1 MYFIDHEKTAVP
13 TTRFSRGLF
22 IQDIDHCKF
31 KLTSHIKLLDI
42 PFLMEHV
49 HRLFL
54 IYTFTDYFIM
64 NCSENIEM
72 FLNKGN
78 DLFFMCLFLES
89 DPPIVLDQREEGL
102 GCV

>member
-13 TTRFSRGLF
+13 TTRFSRSLF
-22 IQDIDHCKF
+22 IQDIDH

-54 IYTFTDYFIM
+54 IYTFTDDFIM

-72 FLNKGN
+72 FLNKRN
-78 DLFFMCLFLES
+78 DLFLMCLFLES
-89 DPPIVLDQREEGL
+89 DPHIVLD
-102 GCV
+102 